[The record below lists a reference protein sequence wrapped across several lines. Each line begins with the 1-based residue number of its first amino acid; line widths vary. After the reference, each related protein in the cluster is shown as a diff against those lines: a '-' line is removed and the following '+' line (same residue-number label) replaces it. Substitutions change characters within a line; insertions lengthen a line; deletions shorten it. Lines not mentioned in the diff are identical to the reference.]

1 MDAIEPAR
9 KAQRRL
15 SFRPGKALRSLSIS
29 STISSSSETE
39 LAPSPQKRRNTLR
52 KSLPTDYIKDLLE
65 RQPSQNST
73 VSAHVDRSSNS
84 TVLTTPSPK
93 SSTTTSLLGD
103 NTGVLRAGPLQPEAS
118 ILKAK
123 KEYIVLTAF
132 ALLKYKSHQAALDHF
147 PNLGPNANADT
158 STISHIRDP
167 RTAAESCVPLE
178 HIVSVFKDEGTRPS
192 FGLEVWWK
200 EANTSST
207 FTCLELD
214 FSQPDD
220 RDGWLKQIRCAM
232 KQRSKAL
239 LDEQPPTHV
248 EFVFTQIIQA
258 KHEELKNSHV
268 EIYPIVPRRPYTRI
282 RGNAGEAKKGWR
294 DGCSFYLAFSKN
306 QCMIAQFT
314 KSPTGQPVNPNI
326 VQFGLVTLS
335 RVNAH
340 LQDERFDLIFRLPLD
355 KPCKLQLSSRHY
367 RTITT
372 KLLKADTYLKPAWP
386 FWTRREIFIIEG
398 DSQQIHVPEG
408 DDYGGFRRTLEAFI
422 EGYHCAPVNW
432 TVVWKDVRHAPEF
445 RLLPPTKAP
454 QYSAHQLLA
463 VFRALRFNDYFKSL
477 SFSKIDLSPLAAQY
491 DNASRYES
499 TVWVSRTGKR
509 SLTPGEYE
517 LSETASVLFQE
528 LIALLLG
535 SESVRHIDL
544 DGALNKKWTQSVT
557 AQQPDETRSC
567 EILPP
572 IVLLWKSCQ
581 TRCNSVNISG
591 NPLGIPDVAGLSRNL
606 QNRPDFLRSFSCA
619 RCDLDESAL
628 KLLWEGLSEHASS
641 LEGLDVSN
649 NPGRLEAQSVA
660 RLLNNTR
667 RLKRINLA
675 NAMKGDLD
683 GPLIKP
689 WDAATSEPWKLEEI
703 NISGWKMNF
712 DTVTAIS
719 RFLELDTM
727 HSLRVLDLSNCGL
740 TGDMATT
747 ILCRVVGNHNLRVLL
762 NGNPLEAGTT
772 DWIDLIQGNEAPK
785 RLHLDMI
792 QFQQERNFHRLLKA
806 LTHNKTIEFLS
817 MVGTGPPSRAGSRT
831 SELLF
836 KFLEQNDTI
845 EYLDIS
851 GYSGKLEDG
860 HLGWGMSGAL
870 GGLKDNTSLRQL
882 RMRNHDIGAAEDITD
897 LCRVLA
903 TNKSLAM
910 VDCQNNNFSREQF
923 GKIAVALAQNRQ
935 IISFPLSNA
944 DREYAIHE
952 EKASF
957 VKSCGKLGKNIVL
970 SKSNEARLASLVAAV
985 RTAWETEANRIILAV
1000 HNNRDDP
1007 VNWPLD
1013 IEPDHIDRWEDATL
1027 PLWIESKGGIGEVV
1041 RGKDV
1046 YGAKD
1051 KNHPRL
1057 SSNLGATLADWLP
1070 PVTGTLFDNYTAES
1084 FMSSEPV
1091 LGTYTITEESAT
1103 SSKYSSTNSLALG
1116 FTPAPPDGGD
1126 RYALLANRS
1135 PLAGPA

>member
-1 MDAIEPAR
+1 MDTIEPVK

-15 SFRPGKALRSLSIS
+15 SFKPGKALRSLSIS

-39 LAPSPQKRRNTLR
+39 VSSPQKRRNTLR
-52 KSLPTDYIKDLLE
+52 KSLPSDYLKDYLE
-65 RQPSQNST
+65 RQPSNKSTASENVDRNSSST
-73 VSAHVDRSSNS
+73 VP
-84 TVLTTPSPK
+84 TTPSPK

-103 NTGVLRAGPLQPEAS
+103 NGGILRYGPLQPETS

-123 KEYIVLTAF
+123 KEYAVLTPA
-132 ALLKYKSHQAALDHF
+132 ALLKFKSHQAAVDHF
-147 PNLGPNANADT
+147 PFIANPDYHTGADI
-158 STISHIRDP
+158 STLSHIRDP
-167 RTAAESCVPLE
+167 RSAADTTVPLE

-192 FGLEVWWK
+192 FGLEVWWR
-200 EANTSST
+200 EPTSSST

-220 RDGWLKQIRCAM
+220 RDEWLKQIRSAM

-258 KHEELKNSHV
+258 KHKELKNSHI
-268 EIYPIVPRRPYTRI
+268 EIYPVVPRRPYTRI
-282 RGNAGEAKKGWR
+282 RSTSGEVKKGWR

-306 QCMIAQFT
+306 LCMIAQFT

-335 RVNAH
+335 RVNASSH
-340 LQDERFDLIFRLPLD
+340 DERFDLIFRLPLD
-355 KPCKLQLSSRHY
+355 KPTKLQLSSRHH

-386 FWTRREIFIIEG
+386 FWTRREIFIIDG

-408 DDYGGFRRTLEAFI
+408 EDYGGFRRTLDAFI
-422 EGYHCAPVNW
+422 EGYHCSPVNW
-432 TVVWKDVRHAPEF
+432 TVVWKNVRHAPEF

-454 QYSAHQLLA
+454 QYSPHQLLA

-477 SFSKIDLSPLAAQY
+477 SFHKIDLSPLAGQY

-517 LSETASVLFQE
+517 LTETASVLFQE

-544 DGALNKKWTQSVT
+544 TGALNKRWTQQIM
-557 AQQPDETRSC
+557 AQEPEETRSC

-581 TRCNSVNISG
+581 TRCNSVNISD
-591 NPLGIPDVAGLSRNL
+591 NPLGSPDVAGLSRNL
-606 QNRPDFLRSFSCA
+606 QNRPDFLRSFACA
-619 RCDLDESAL
+619 RCDLDENAL
-628 KLLWEGLSEHASS
+628 NTLWEGLHEHTSS

-649 NPGRLEAQSVA
+649 NPGRLQAQKVA
-660 RLLNNTR
+660 HLLNDAR

-675 NAMKGDLD
+675 NTVKGDLD
-683 GPLIKP
+683 GPLFRP
-689 WDAATSEPWKLEEI
+689 WDAATYEPWKLEEI

-719 RFLELDTM
+719 KYLELDTM
-727 HSLRVLDLSNCGL
+727 HSLRILNLTNCGL

-747 ILCRVVGNHNLRVLL
+747 ILCRVVGNHDLRVLL
-762 NGNPLEAGTT
+762 NGNPLEDEST
-772 DWIDLIQGNEAPK
+772 DWIDLIHGNEAPK

-817 MVGTGPPSRAGSRT
+817 MVGTGPPSRAGSKT
-831 SELLF
+831 SELLYRF
-836 KFLEQNDTI
+836 FEQNDTL

-870 GGLKDNTSLRQL
+870 GGLKNNTCLRQL
-882 RMRNHDIGAAEDITD
+882 RVRNHDIGAAEDITE

-910 VDCQNNNFSREQF
+910 VDCQNNNFSRQHF
-923 GKIAVALAQNRQ
+923 GKIAIALALNKQ
-935 IISFPLSNA
+935 IVSFPLSNA
-944 DREYAIHE
+944 DRDYVIQD
-952 EKASF
+952 EKAKF
-957 VKSCGKLGKNIVL
+957 IKSCGKLGKNAAL
-970 SKSNEARLASLVAAV
+970 SKSNEVRLANLITLVKSSWEQEAKKIIAAV
-985 RTAWETEANRIILAV
+985 
-1000 HNNRDDP
+1000 HGNRDDP

-1013 IEPDHIDRWEDATL
+1013 IELDYIDRWDDPSLA
-1027 PLWIESKGGIGEVV
+1027 LWIESKGGVGEIV
-1041 RGKDV
+1041 RGTSDFDSKGKV
-1046 YGAKD
+1046 
-1051 KNHPRL
+1051 PRHL
-1057 SSNLGATLADWLP
+1057 SRNLDATLTDWLP
-1070 PVTGTLFDNYTAES
+1070 PVEESSLGNNYTTGS
-1084 FMSSEPV
+1084 FMASEPV
-1091 LGTYTITEESAT
+1091 LGTYTITEEST
-1103 SSKYSSTNSLALG
+1103 SSKYSSTSSLALG
-1116 FTPAPPDGGD
+1116 GYAPTPPDGSD
-1126 RYALLANRS
+1126 RYALLAN
-1135 PLAGPA
+1135 